1 MSPATILNGKEIAKK
16 LLARISKDVSEIH
29 AKNKALALSTIRVGE
44 NRDAL
49 IYASAIENLFK
60 KLNIRYVPHA
70 FPEKVSES
78 ELIKQIV
85 KLNADPEVTGIMLF
99 SPLPPLLNSTSLMN
113 AVEVSKDVEGRRV
126 LQGSGNRVAPP
137 TALACMALIEAVSPD
152 LEGKEAVVVRRSD
165 VVGKPVALL
174 LIDKRATVTVCNSKT
189 KNLEERVRRADILI
203 ATAGKPNL
211 IKGAWIKPGAIVIDV
226 GENIVD
232 GKPVG
237 DVEFETAKE
246 VAGYLTPVPGGVGP
260 VTNAMLVKNLLSLHQ
275 WKEKL

>member
-16 LLARISKDVSEIH
+16 LLDRISKDLSEIR
-29 AKNKALALSTIRVGE
+29 KKKKALALGTIQVGE
-44 NRDAL
+44 NQDAL
-49 IYASAIENLFK
+49 IYASLIENLFK
-60 KLNIRYVPHA
+60 KLNIRYIPHA
-70 FPEKVSES
+70 FPEKTSEA
-78 ELIKQIV
+78 ELMKQIA
-85 KLNADPEVTGIMLF
+85 KLNADPEITGIMLF
-99 SPLPPLLNSTSLMN
+99 SPLPPPLDSASLMN
-113 AVEVSKDVEGRRV
+113 AVEMSKDVEGRRV

-137 TALACMALIEAVSPD
+137 TALACMALVEEISPN
-152 LEGKEAVVVRRSD
+152 LEGKEAVVVGRSD

-237 DVEFETAKE
+237 DVEFEIAKE
-246 VAGYLTPVPGGVGP
+246 VAGYITPVPGGVGP
-260 VTNAMLVKNLLSLHQ
+260 VTNVMLVKNLLSLHQ
-275 WKEKL
+275 LKEKI

>member
-16 LLARISKDVSEIH
+16 LLERISKDLSGLR
-29 AKNKALALSTIRVGE
+29 AKNKTLALSTIRVGE
-44 NRDAL
+44 NQDARV
-49 IYASAIENLFK
+49 YASSIENLFK
-60 KLNIRYVPHA
+60 KLNIRYIPHA
-70 FPEKVSES
+70 FSEKTSEA
-78 ELIKQIV
+78 ELVKQIA
-85 KLNADPEVTGIMLF
+85 KLNADPEVTGILLF
-99 SPLPPLLNSTSLMN
+99 SPLPSSLNSVSLIN

-126 LQGSGNRVAPP
+126 LQGSGHRVAPP
-137 TALACMALIEAVSPD
+137 TALACMALIEEISPD
-152 LEGKEAVVVRRSD
+152 LEGKEAVVVGRSD

-260 VTNAMLVKNLLSLHQ
+260 VTNVMLVKNLLSLHQ